1 MISELNKHE
10 FCKLRHFTDLYRNI
24 EVKAV
29 VSGLNPGRIYVDDA
43 ANITAALIWVKGQ
56 NGFQLVGDA
65 RSEPFLNELEDF
77 MKEHIEPELL
87 RLNIH
92 TVEVGVADERWEDVL
107 HHMAVNKELHS
118 DIQHVFTLDS
128 DQGMTEHLSH
138 PGVHKGYVSQNE
150 VVRLLKLDEAL
161 LKAGKFNNLSFLK
174 DKVSRFWDNMDEF
187 LEHGFGYIAVQGEDI
202 ASVCF
207 SAFISDQWHAID
219 IETIEAYKRRNYGA
233 RVAQAFVEECRI
245 KGIHPYWDCSPD
257 NAGSIRLAEGVGMS
271 LNFDYRVY
279 WYNLS

>member
-10 FCKLRHFTDLYRNI
+10 FYKVRHFADLNSNI

-29 VSGLNPGRIYVDDA
+29 VTGLNPGRIYVDDA
-43 ANITAALIWVKGQ
+43 SNITAALIWVKGQ
-56 NGFQLVGDA
+56 NGFQLIGDA
-65 RSEPFLNELEDF
+65 RSESFLNELEEF

-92 TVEVGVADERWEDVL
+92 TVEVGVADESWEDVL
-107 HHMAVNKELHS
+107 HHMAANKELYS

-128 DQGMTEHLSH
+128 DQGMTEHLRH
-138 PGVHKGYVSQNE
+138 PGSHEGYASQNE
-150 VVRLLKLDEAL
+150 VVRLLELDEAL

-233 RVAQAFVEECRI
+233 RVARAFVEECRI